1 VNELATSKPMSWFEQ
16 NLIASVPLRYPGARR
31 KVYPGF
37 VQLAAFMS
45 MNIDRHVKA
54 HKELYDNLVAGDV
67 AKAAQTKA
75 FYDEYFAVLD
85 LAAEFY
91 LETVKIVFQDYSL
104 AKGELKFRGELVEP
118 RAIKKTALFTVE
130 GEKDDICAVGQTLA
144 AQELC
149 SSIRPY
155 RKRHHMQPGV
165 GHYGVFSG
173 KKWEGQ
179 IYPLLKNMILAS
191 D

>member
-1 VNELATSKPMSWFEQ
+1 
-16 NLIASVPLRYPGARR
+16 
-31 KVYPGF
+31 
-37 VQLAAFMS
+37 
-45 MNIDRHVKA
+45 MNISRCWI
-54 HKELYDNLVAGDV
+54 LPPSFISR
-67 AKAAQTKA
+67 QSRSC
-75 FYDEYFAVLD
+75 
-85 LAAEFY
+85 
-91 LETVKIVFQDYSL
+91 FQDYSL

-149 SSIRPY
+149 SGIRPY

-165 GHYGVFSG
+165 GHFGVFSG

-179 IYPLLKNMILAS
+179 IYPLLKNTILAS

>member
-1 VNELATSKPMSWFEQ
+1 V
-16 NLIASVPLRYPGARR
+16 R
-31 KVYPGF
+31 
-37 VQLAAFMS
+37 
-45 MNIDRHVKA
+45 
-54 HKELYDNLVAGDV
+54 
-67 AKAAQTKA
+67 
-75 FYDEYFAVLD
+75 
-85 LAAEFY
+85 
-91 LETVKIVFQDYSL
+91 IVFQEYAL
-104 AKGELKFRGELVEP
+104 AAGTLTFRGKPVEP
-118 RAIKKTALFTVE
+118 RAIRRTALFTVE

-173 KKWEGQ
+173 KKWETQ
-179 IYPLLKNMILAS
+179 IYPLLKNTILSS